1 MIVFNQTLSQSNWLF
16 SNDNLILE
24 FNDDTAR
31 TPVRATFSF
40 LDVNETLY
48 PRPDGVFWVDLK
60 EHIQTQLSNYD
71 DDVDITNLNSSDI
84 NSMVF
89 DWSRVYFG
97 DQITI
102 EITFDN
108 EETEQ
113 TTLTPN
119 VLLGFEDI
127 LDYKSGKTMESL
139 PSVILN
145 ELKPGT
151 SNRYHLKYW
160 EGYPFTFSY
169 SKTLPTPDTDQTITN
184 LTNGVTSDEIT
195 LPHDV
200 NKIAISNG
208 DTNVTLE
215 TYLPLSLG
223 LNELQFNDF
232 ILEIYKIDS
241 QCGVYLKWL
250 NHKGDFSYWLF
261 NSQTQISNSTKSKG
275 SVFNDY
281 STKQNT
287 VSQYKSLGRTSSIK
301 QSISASNLTDLDI
314 NILKSITDSP
324 KVYLFTGER
333 FTKNTFN
340 DWVEVQISA
349 KSTIELDYN
358 DQVPD
363 LNLTLELP
371 KKPLISL

>member
-108 EETEQ
+108 EEIEQ

-127 LDYKSGKTMESL
+127 LDYKSGETMESL
-139 PSVILN
+139 PSLILN
-145 ELKPGT
+145 ELKPNT

-250 NHKGDFSYWLF
+250 NHKGDYSYWLF
-261 NSQTQISNSTKSKG
+261 NSQTQISNATKSKG

-281 STKQNT
+281 SSKQNT
-287 VSQYKSLGRTSSIK
+287 VSQYKSLGRTSNRK
-301 QSISASNLTDLDI
+301 QSISASNLTDLDM